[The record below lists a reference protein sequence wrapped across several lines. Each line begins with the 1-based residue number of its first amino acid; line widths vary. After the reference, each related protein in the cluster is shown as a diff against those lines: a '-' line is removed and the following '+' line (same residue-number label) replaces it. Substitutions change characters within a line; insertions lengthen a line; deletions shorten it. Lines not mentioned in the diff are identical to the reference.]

1 MSRVGFLLDRTAVL
15 FLGVAA
21 GAAIGYAFAAANRSE
36 SDPVVL
42 AADAPAVRPA
52 PAIAAPDPAPVA
64 LPVEGPKPDTAPPP
78 PATPSAA
85 PAPVEAPPVAD
96 TPLPAVREDGVIRIG
111 VFGDSFGDGVWSA
124 LYRLLPAKDGFRV
137 TKFSQQST
145 GFTRYRSLN
154 LEEHDDSQI
163 SAKPVDIAVISFGAN
178 DAQGVYAGGHGHKLM
193 SSGWQDVIGKRIESY
208 VAMLRRHGA
217 TVYWVGLPKMRDA
230 AFDADIA
237 GMNAFYADRMRRLG
251 VPFIDVRPLTV
262 DGQGKYT
269 AYMTEEGSG
278 AAKLFRAND
287 GIHMSMNGYVRI
299 TKGLAG
305 RIRQSTEA
313 ARTAGKVAKPAT
325 AANPA

>member
-1 MSRVGFLLDRTAVL
+1 MTRVGFFLDRTAVL

-21 GAAIGYAFAAANRSE
+21 GAAIGYAFAASNRTE
-36 SDPVVL
+36 RDVVVL
-42 AADAPAVRPA
+42 ASDAPAPSPVVAPPPA
-52 PAIAAPDPAPVA
+52 TAGD
-64 LPVEGPKPDTAPPP
+64 PKPDTAPPP
-78 PATPSAA
+78 PATPAPAA
-85 PAPVEAPPVAD
+85 AVAAAAAPVEAAPIPD
-96 TPLPAVREDGVIRIG
+96 TPLAAAHEDGVVRIG

-137 TKFSQQST
+137 TKYSQQST

-154 LEEHDDSQI
+154 LEEHDAGQI
-163 SAKPVDIAVISFGAN
+163 AAKPVDIAVISFGAN
-178 DAQGVYAGGHGHKLM
+178 DAQGVYANGHGYKLM
-193 SSGWQDVIGKRIESY
+193 SSGWQDVIGQRIDSY
-208 VAMLRRHGA
+208 VAMLRRTGA

-262 DGQGKYT
+262 DGEGKYT
-269 AYMTEEGSG
+269 AYMAEDGSG
-278 AAKLFRAND
+278 ATKLFRAND

-299 TKGLAG
+299 TKGLAS

-313 ARTAGKVAKPAT
+313 ARAARAAPRPQ
-325 AANPA
+325 ANPA